1 LNEEKDDLEN
11 QRTKLAVEFGE
22 LRKSMEQLKS
32 QKDARDKHIVAF
44 AKIYKM
50 EEFTETPFDDEKALL
65 FITKAT
71 KMLDRVK
78 EKIKEIRAAHQGEVQ
93 GINEELDKQRN
104 IQSDLQS
111 DLDSKKRKIAENNNE
126 MQRLEK
132 ELKTN
137 KSMYDKLD
145 EREEL
150 LTREKN
156 NLVAAKSQ
164 FDEEAFKDIL
174 KGLEAK
180 RTECTKKMQQ
190 LSDLIQVLNSQS
202 SLSAKVDHLRQEK
215 AKQEAEQTKMLKSI
229 ENQFM
234 DLLGEVVTPDQMKST
249 LEAKARTAR
258 QELAQA
264 KSNQSKLSS
273 KSSQLAGQI
282 TFVEDQAKE
291 LAKQIKE
298 KQAKLK
304 DLPEGTNLPDSIR
317 QLDERINVLKKDLA
331 STKALE
337 VTFMSFI
344 DQTKKTHH
352 CPLCSTDFGQDVSG
366 LVSKLEEFT
375 TNVPAKIAELESNI
389 LNAIKEKEKLDGLV
403 EHWNRFQALESELA
417 TLHEKRDKMKLEVQE
432 HDTNLHQLNS
442 VVEEKT
448 KKLEELNKM
457 IPLAEQL
464 ANHTKNLSQVV
475 NELDQ
480 LEQKL
485 ASFDSAGRSLNDVS
499 NELKQEQNN
508 QEALSKEL
516 EQKRQELQ
524 NGKDK
529 IHKMERQVS
538 ELEKEV
544 LQLRG
549 MNDKIVVSKQKYDS
563 LAKESEEIEP
573 LLISSTADLEE
584 AKQKL
589 VQLTTKRDE
598 MVKVASQKEE
608 KHQKDKEAFTAKLI
622 ELQGMQ
628 KEISK
633 INPAE
638 IEERGRQVTEDKE
651 LIESKLSDIAQ
662 KIKEKQDETQ
672 HIASQLSNQD
682 QYKRNLEDNIRYR
695 NDDKILQALKAK
707 ILKLKETKQSSN
719 SESVIED
726 IEALTAQIDESK
738 SKLNQ
743 LLGSR
748 NAYVEQVKSKNV
760 DLKKPENS
768 TAEDEYRRMLIK
780 FKTTDMASADLDKYY
795 KALDKALM
803 KFHSMKMAEINKII
817 KELWQNTYKGN
828 DIQTIEIRADQEET
842 SGKRNYNYRLVMIKG
857 DTELDMRGRCSAGQK
872 VLSSLVIRLALA
884 ETFCLNCGILALDEP
899 TTNLDRYNVESFAGA
914 LVNIIENRKQQRNF
928 QLIIITHDEEF
939 VQLLGRS
946 EHADHY
952 WRVSKD
958 QNQHSTIEKQEIVDL

>member
-1 LNEEKDDLEN
+1 
-11 QRTKLAVEFGE
+11 
-22 LRKSMEQLKS
+22 
-32 QKDARDKHIVAF
+32 
-44 AKIYKM
+44 
-50 EEFTETPFDDEKALL
+50 
-65 FITKAT
+65 
-71 KMLDRVK
+71 
-78 EKIKEIRAAHQGEVQ
+78 
-93 GINEELDKQRN
+93 
-104 IQSDLQS
+104 
-111 DLDSKKRKIAENNNE
+111 
-126 MQRLEK
+126 
-132 ELKTN
+132 
-137 KSMYDKLD
+137 
-145 EREEL
+145 
-150 LTREKN
+150 
-156 NLVAAKSQ
+156 
-164 FDEEAFKDIL
+164 
-174 KGLEAK
+174 
-180 RTECTKKMQQ
+180 
-190 LSDLIQVLNSQS
+190 
-202 SLSAKVDHLRQEK
+202 
-215 AKQEAEQTKMLKSI
+215 
-229 ENQFM
+229 M

-291 LAKQIKE
+291 FAKQIKE

-317 QLDERINVLKKDLA
+317 QLDERINILKKDLA

-389 LNAIKEKEKLDGLV
+389 LTAIKEKEKLDGLV
-403 EHWNRFQALESELA
+403 EHWNRVQSLESELA
-417 TLHEKRDKMKLEVQE
+417 ALHEKRDKMKLEVQE

-442 VVEEKT
+442 VVEDKT

-475 NELDQ
+475 SELEQ

-608 KHQKDKEAFTAKLI
+608 KYQKDKEAFTAKLI

-662 KIKEKQDETQ
+662 KIKEKQDETH

-695 NDDKILQALKAK
+695 NDDKTLQALKAK

-795 KALDKALM
+795 KALDK
-803 KFHSMKMAEINKII
+803 
-817 KELWQNTYKGN
+817 
-828 DIQTIEIRADQEET
+828 
-842 SGKRNYNYRLVMIKG
+842 
-857 DTELDMRGRCSAGQK
+857 
-872 VLSSLVIRLALA
+872 
-884 ETFCLNCGILALDEP
+884 
-899 TTNLDRYNVESFAGA
+899 
-914 LVNIIENRKQQRNF
+914 
-928 QLIIITHDEEF
+928 
-939 VQLLGRS
+939 
-946 EHADHY
+946 
-952 WRVSKD
+952 
-958 QNQHSTIEKQEIVDL
+958 

>member
-1 LNEEKDDLEN
+1 
-11 QRTKLAVEFGE
+11 
-22 LRKSMEQLKS
+22 
-32 QKDARDKHIVAF
+32 
-44 AKIYKM
+44 
-50 EEFTETPFDDEKALL
+50 
-65 FITKAT
+65 
-71 KMLDRVK
+71 
-78 EKIKEIRAAHQGEVQ
+78 
-93 GINEELDKQRN
+93 
-104 IQSDLQS
+104 
-111 DLDSKKRKIAENNNE
+111 
-126 MQRLEK
+126 
-132 ELKTN
+132 
-137 KSMYDKLD
+137 
-145 EREEL
+145 
-150 LTREKN
+150 
-156 NLVAAKSQ
+156 
-164 FDEEAFKDIL
+164 
-174 KGLEAK
+174 
-180 RTECTKKMQQ
+180 
-190 LSDLIQVLNSQS
+190 
-202 SLSAKVDHLRQEK
+202 
-215 AKQEAEQTKMLKSI
+215 
-229 ENQFM
+229 M

-375 TNVPAKIAELESNI
+375 TNVPAKIVELESNI

-403 EHWNRFQALESELA
+403 EHWNRVQALESELA

-795 KALDKALM
+795 KALDK
-803 KFHSMKMAEINKII
+803 
-817 KELWQNTYKGN
+817 
-828 DIQTIEIRADQEET
+828 
-842 SGKRNYNYRLVMIKG
+842 
-857 DTELDMRGRCSAGQK
+857 
-872 VLSSLVIRLALA
+872 
-884 ETFCLNCGILALDEP
+884 
-899 TTNLDRYNVESFAGA
+899 
-914 LVNIIENRKQQRNF
+914 
-928 QLIIITHDEEF
+928 
-939 VQLLGRS
+939 
-946 EHADHY
+946 
-952 WRVSKD
+952 
-958 QNQHSTIEKQEIVDL
+958 